1 MLSFI
6 TILYHTSLSERLF
19 PSIKWT
25 SRFCKLYN
33 QHSLSLFQFT
43 ICRQSPEKKIDA
55 NAVKFDNACVVGFFI
70 YFLCGCIRRWRPRIS
85 EIQDQRPCRCLRSLC
100 RCRSNRQ
107 RCSRCTRGVRRR
119 RCAAAGCRNRWW
131 SILPDRHWRQD
142 CRARHLHRHCY
153 SR

>member
-55 NAVKFDNACVVGFFI
+55 NAVKFDNACVVGFFHLFSVRLYSAMASS
-70 YFLCGCIRRWRPRIS
+70 YFRDS
-85 EIQDQRPCRCLRSLC
+85 RSTALPLP
-100 RCRSNRQ
+100 
-107 RCSRCTRGVRRR
+107 
-119 RCAAAGCRNRWW
+119 
-131 SILPDRHWRQD
+131 SIAVPMPL
-142 CRARHLHRHCY
+142 
-153 SR
+153 